1 MTDTEKISQWI
12 LSDIHNN
19 APIYVD
25 ILKKVIPLYSN
36 ITASDISYSIQIEE
50 LLYVPNKEYLHI
62 LSTKNSAETL
72 FLVKEYNKR
81 YHLIVN
87 NNVFSSNRIVPTI
100 KRVSEYYS
108 LTILNYA
115 YILKHIRDLK
125 LNSLLSSK
133 DDVKKNSPEYSDT
146 SNHSNISDIITLHTI
161 ELSQPSIKSNLSN

>member
-62 LSTKNSAETL
+62 LSTKNSTETL
-72 FLVKEYNKR
+72 FIVKEYNKR
-81 YHLIVN
+81 HHLIVN
-87 NNVFSSNRIVPTI
+87 NNVFSSNRIV
-100 KRVSEYYS
+100 SEHYS
-108 LTILNYA
+108 STILNYA

-125 LNSLLSSK
+125 LNSLLNDKSLG
-133 DDVKKNSPEYSDT
+133 KKNSPEYSDT
-146 SNHSNISDIITLHTI
+146 SNHSNTSDIITIHTI
-161 ELSQPSIKSNLSN
+161 ESSQPSIKSNTSN